1 MSKEEFKKTIEELV
15 AKFDRNVDRYKDQ
28 SSSFNET
35 QLRIEFID
43 PMFEALGWDMNN
55 KAGAAEQYKEV
66 IHEDKVYIEGKP
78 KAPDYSFK
86 FWGERKFFL
95 EAKQPFVKIK
105 TDYKPALQLRRYA
118 WSAHLP
124 VSILSDFE
132 ELAIYDTTIEPKATD
147 KASVARL
154 QYYKYTDYLE
164 KWEEIYDLF
173 AKESIQQGSFDKFI
187 AKEKRGSQLVDKVF
201 LKEIENWR
209 EWLAKDIAKHNSKL
223 TVEQLNFAVQK
234 IIDRIIFLRIAED
247 RGIERYKSLENII
260 KSKNSYPELVRYFK
274 TAHEKYNSGLFDF
287 EEDTITPELK
297 VSDKLLDKILEHL
310 YYPNSPYE
318 FSVLGVELLGSIYEQ
333 FLGKVIRLTAGH
345 NAKVEE
351 KLEVKKAGG
360 VFYTPQYI
368 VEYIVKNTVGELLEG
383 KSIKQAE
390 KIKVLDPA
398 CGSGSF
404 LIGAYEFLLNWH
416 LTEYEKLSDKE
427 KEKLEKKGVIYKQVN
442 KESTGESIESWQL
455 TTNEKKRIM
464 LNNIYGVDID
474 KQAVEVTKL
483 SLALKMLENEN
494 QQSINKQMKLFAE
507 RILPDMSGNIKCGN
521 SLVGSDYWDPSTGSG
536 RDLMEVTEEEIKK
549 VNAFDWEEEFSEILS
564 PSPRGEGRGEVVLK
578 ENDLVLFDQGVS
590 SKTIKMLKANHGIW
604 SYQTLVDTRSLDE
617 IENIEE
623 VEKYDFV
630 ERDDTNINKYID
642 GVIYP
647 IRFTSTGDIY
657 HSGDVV
663 ARNKGMIIS
672 DKNLINLIKKVE
684 KELSKIF
691 RKDIVNNNKA
701 DYEILLT
708 LILSKNS
715 HLKFLKTDKNKMSIA
730 AEHLSKGFSMFV
742 TNDKKGIFDKEYRGQ
757 LAEKFNISIVY
768 EEEISEKEIKK
779 GGFDAV
785 IGNPPYLRIQGL
797 QEFSPETVPY
807 LKEKFYSAQSGNIDI
822 YVIFLEKVLDLLSK
836 DGLNG
841 FILPHKFF
849 NADMGKNIREII
861 TDKKAIN
868 KIVSFKE
875 KQIFE
880 FATTYTCLFFMSG
893 KQNNSILYAEQNT
906 DESSDKFLL
915 GVEEFGE
922 IPHPKKNQKTWRFY
936 EPHVQ
941 KVMDKLLSQEKTLE
955 DYAEKIFV
963 GLQTSADKIYVLTEI
978 EIKDH
983 TYIGYSKQL
992 DRRVEIEKGLFKLFL
1007 KGQDVHR
1014 YEFIEPDKVVL
1025 FPYLIEGD
1033 NSELMTLEYIKEN
1046 YPLGYEYLL
1055 ENKKV
1060 LEAREKGKF
1069 KSTWWQFGRNQ
1080 GLTEFQT
1087 KRIVTPEIGN
1097 KSNFSICSANVAS
1110 TSTVYSLKF
1119 EKRTGLSNEF
1129 MLGFLNAPILWFFL
1143 SNTGT
1148 VLRGGYFRFKTNYL
1162 NPFPMPNFDINDSGF
1177 KIVHDEISKLVEI
1190 QLSNHMSLAQA
1201 DSEIKKQLIQK
1212 QIDATDEKINTLVYE
1227 LYGLTQEEIDV
1238 IEESIGT

>member
-86 FWGERKFFL
+86 FWVERKFFL

-132 ELAIYDTTIEPKATD
+132 ELAIYDTTVEPKATD

-154 QYYKYTDYLE
+154 QYYKYTDYLD

-209 EWLAKDIAKHNSKL
+209 EWLAKDIAKHNSEL

-333 FLGKVIRLTAGH
+333 FLGKVIRLTDGH

-351 KLEVKKAGG
+351 KPEVKKAGG

-368 VEYIVKNTVGELLEG
+368 VEYIVKNTVGELLKG
-383 KSIKQAE
+383 KSTKQAE

-416 LTEYEKLSDKE
+416 LAEYENLSDNE

-474 KQAVEVTKL
+474 SQAVEVTKL

-507 RILPDMSGNIKCGN
+507 RILPDMSENIKCGN
-521 SLVGSDYWDPSTGSG
+521 SLVGSDFYDTFPIE
-536 RDLMEVTEEEIKK
+536 DLNEDVVQKTN
-549 VNAFDWEEEFSEILS
+549 VFDWQKEF
-564 PSPRGEGRGEVVLK
+564 K
-578 ENDLVLFDQGVS
+578 E
-590 SKTIKMLKANHGIW
+590 
-604 SYQTLVDTRSLDE
+604 
-617 IENIEE
+617 
-623 VEKYDFV
+623 
-630 ERDDTNINKYID
+630 
-642 GVIYP
+642 
-647 IRFTSTGDIY
+647 
-657 HSGDVV
+657 
-663 ARNKGMIIS
+663 
-672 DKNLINLIKKVE
+672 
-684 KELSKIF
+684 
-691 RKDIVNNNKA
+691 
-701 DYEILLT
+701 
-708 LILSKNS
+708 
-715 HLKFLKTDKNKMSIA
+715 
-730 AEHLSKGFSMFV
+730 
-742 TNDKKGIFDKEYRGQ
+742 IFD
-757 LAEKFNISIVY
+757 
-768 EEEISEKEIKK
+768 K
-779 GGFDAV
+779 GGFDAIV
-785 IGNPPYLRIQGL
+785 GNPPYIRVQAIEKNQKEYLNSKYKSATSNYDLYVLFIEKSLELMSNKAR
-797 QEFSPETVPY
+797 FSMILPN
-807 LKEKFYSAQSGNIDI
+807 KFMESRYGEG
-822 YVIFLEKVLDLLSK
+822 VRDLLSSTK
-836 DGLNG
+836 VTN
-841 FILPHKFF
+841 
-849 NADMGKNIREII
+849 EII
-861 TDKKAIN
+861 D
-868 KIVSFKE
+868 FKDY
-875 KQIFE
+875 QIFDT
-880 FATTYTCLFFMSG
+880 ATTYTCILSLTNKKNTDFKYLEG
-893 KQNNSILYAEQNT
+893 KDFIESTGYIHLGVRDKDFSVIEQNELSNISWVLMN
-906 DESSDKFLL
+906 ESDLKIFNKIKQAPNYLKDYTNKIFQGLKTGADKVYIL
-915 GVEEFGE
+915 
-922 IPHPKKNQKTWRFY
+922 
-936 EPHVQ
+936 
-941 KVMDKLLSQEKTLE
+941 
-955 DYAEKIFV
+955 EKIKDL
-963 GLQTSADKIYVLTEI
+963 GKTTIIQDSYTSEEVELESDLLYPLIKGTEMRAY
-978 EIKDH
+978 EILE
-983 TYIGYSKQL
+983 T
-992 DRRVEIEKGLFKLFL
+992 
-1007 KGQDVHR
+1007 
-1014 YEFIEPDKVVL
+1014 DKVIL
-1025 FPYLIEGD
+1025 FPYSEGKLINPGKMASNFPKVFAYLKNHEKYLDKRERGRFKGKEFYQYSRSQALDVMWRTKVITPDLAPHPRFNLDQEGKYFFTGGASGGYGILVND
-1033 NSELMTLEYIKEN
+1033 EKYILPLLGLLNSSLFDWYIK
-1046 YPLGYEYLL
+1046 
-1055 ENKKV
+1055 
-1060 LEAREKGKF
+1060 
-1069 KSTWWQFGRNQ
+1069 KS
-1080 GLTEFQT
+1080 
-1087 KRIVTPEIGN
+1087 
-1097 KSNFSICSANVAS
+1097 SS
-1110 TSTVYSLKF
+1110 TF
-1119 EKRTGLSNEF
+1119 
-1129 MLGFLNAPILWFFL
+1129 
-1143 SNTGT
+1143 
-1148 VLRGGYFRFKTNYL
+1148 RGGFYSYESRFIRD
-1162 NPFPMPNFDINDSGF
+1162 FPTYEPERLKDIDTMVQKILDIKVKMSDSNNTV
-1177 KIVHDEISKLVEI
+1177 KQVLASQLEKAKDEIDQFI
-1190 QLSNHMSLAQA
+1190 YQ
-1201 DSEIKKQLIQK
+1201 
-1212 QIDATDEKINTLVYE
+1212 
-1227 LYGLTQEEIDV
+1227 LYGLTKEEIDV
-1238 IEESIGT
+1238 IEAKNE

>member
-1 MSKEEFKKTIEELV
+1 MSKQEFKKTIEELV
-15 AKFDRNVDRYKDQ
+15 AKFDRSVDRYKDQ

-154 QYYKYTDYLE
+154 QYYKYTDYLN

-209 EWLAKDIAKHNSKL
+209 EWLAKDIAKLNADL

-351 KLEVKKAGG
+351 KPEVKKAGG

-368 VEYIVKNTVGELLEG
+368 VEYIVKNTVGELLKD

-404 LIGAYEFLLNWH
+404 LIGAYEYLLDWH
-416 LTEYEKLSDKE
+416 LAQYEKMTSKE

-442 KESTGESIESWQL
+442 KESTGKSIESWQL

-507 RILPDMSGNIKCGN
+507 RILPDMGGNIKCGN
-521 SLVGSDYWDPSTGSG
+521 SLVGSDYWEDK
-536 RDLMEVTEEEIKK
+536 DLSEVSEEEINK
-549 VNAFDWEEEFSEILS
+549 VNAFDWDQEF
-564 PSPRGEGRGEVVLK
+564 
-578 ENDLVLFDQGVS
+578 
-590 SKTIKMLKANHGIW
+590 
-604 SYQTLVDTRSLDE
+604 
-617 IENIEE
+617 
-623 VEKYDFV
+623 
-630 ERDDTNINKYID
+630 
-642 GVIYP
+642 
-647 IRFTSTGDIY
+647 
-657 HSGDVV
+657 
-663 ARNKGMIIS
+663 
-672 DKNLINLIKKVE
+672 
-684 KELSKIF
+684 
-691 RKDIVNNNKA
+691 
-701 DYEILLT
+701 
-708 LILSKNS
+708 
-715 HLKFLKTDKNKMSIA
+715 
-730 AEHLSKGFSMFV
+730 
-742 TNDKKGIFDKEYRGQ
+742 
-757 LAEKFNISIVY
+757 
-768 EEEISEKEIKK
+768 KEIMSK
-779 GGFDAV
+779 GGFDGV
-785 IGNPPYLRIQGL
+785 IGNPPYV
-797 QEFSPETVPY
+797 EFKILDNHSKNAIEKRFSSTTGKYDLYIPFIELGQNLLKDNGFLSYITPSMFTKRDYGKDIREYISKNLY
-807 LKEKFYSAQSGNIDI
+807 LKIYVDFGDFQVFNNVTVYTAVYIMSKKNIDRSLI
-822 YVIFLEKVLDLLSK
+822 IRIRNGREQSSSNINSYLLKKHDNKDIDSYYVDSNRYRGNNVWAFENPEIYKLIERIKDNTKFKLKDILKYTFQGIASGKDSVFYISDETKKIYQIEDDILRELLKGKDIRRYYIDYKNMYVIYPYDK
-836 DGLNG
+836 DGNPLPEGYLKKNYPNAYKYLVEMRKSLSG
-841 FILPHKFF
+841 RKYFEKSNKKWYELWNQRNPSKFEQKKILVAEIAPESRFVFDDNNYYF
-849 NADMGKNIREII
+849 NTKVFGLVLKDRYN
-861 TDKKAIN
+861 AI
-868 KIVSFKE
+868 S
-875 KQIFE
+875 
-880 FATTYTCLFFMSG
+880 Y
-893 KQNNSILYAEQNT
+893 
-906 DESSDKFLL
+906 KFLL
-915 GVEEFGE
+915 GLMNSALLNFYHKFTSV
-922 IPHPKKNQKTWRFY
+922 PK
-936 EPHVQ
+936 
-941 KVMDKLLSQEKTLE
+941 
-955 DYAEKIFV
+955 A
-963 GLQTSADKIYVLTEI
+963 
-978 EIKDH
+978 
-983 TYIGYSKQL
+983 
-992 DRRVEIEKGLFKLFL
+992 
-1007 KGQDVHR
+1007 
-1014 YEFIEPDKVVL
+1014 
-1025 FPYLIEGD
+1025 
-1033 NSELMTLEYIKEN
+1033 
-1046 YPLGYEYLL
+1046 
-1055 ENKKV
+1055 
-1060 LEAREKGKF
+1060 
-1069 KSTWWQFGRNQ
+1069 
-1080 GLTEFQT
+1080 
-1087 KRIVTPEIGN
+1087 
-1097 KSNFSICSANVAS
+1097 
-1110 TSTVYSLKF
+1110 
-1119 EKRTGLSNEF
+1119 
-1129 MLGFLNAPILWFFL
+1129 
-1143 SNTGT
+1143 
-1148 VLRGGYFRFKTNYL
+1148 GGYFEYKTQ
-1162 NPFPMPNFDINDSGF
+1162 FIMPYPIPNLDIEDTDF
-1177 KIVHDEISKLVEI
+1177 IKVHDQVSNLVET
-1190 QLSNHMSLAQA
+1190 QLSNHKSLAKV
-1201 DSEIKKQLIQK
+1201 DSETKKQLIQK
-1212 QIDATDEKINTLVYE
+1212 QIDATDEKINGLVYK
-1227 LYGLTQEEIDV
+1227 LYNLTDEEIEI
-1238 IEESIGT
+1238 IENATK

>member
-1 MSKEEFKKTIEELV
+1 MSKQAFKNALQDLV
-15 AKFDRNVDRYKDQ
+15 AKFDRNIDRYKDQ

-95 EAKQPFVKIK
+95 EAKQPFVNIFG
-105 TDYKPALQLRRYA
+105 DYKPALQLRRYA

-124 VSILSDFE
+124 ISILSDFE
-132 ELAIYDTTIEPKATD
+132 ELAIYDTTIEPKAID

-154 QYYKYTDYLE
+154 QYYKYTDYLD

-173 AKESIQQGSFDKFI
+173 AKESIKQGSFDKFI

-201 LKEIENWR
+201 LKDIENWR
-209 EWLAKDIAKHNSKL
+209 QWLAKDLAKHNGDL

-234 IIDRIIFLRIAED
+234 IIDRVIFLRIAED
-247 RGIERYKSLENII
+247 RGIEIYKTLENII
-260 KSKNSYPELVRYFK
+260 KSKNSYKELVRHFK
-274 TAHEKYNSGLFDF
+274 IAHEKYNSSLFDF
-287 EEDTITPELK
+287 EEDTITPALK
-297 VSDKLLDKILEHL
+297 VSDKLLDKVLGNL

-351 KLEVKKAGG
+351 KPEVKKAGG

-368 VEYIVKNTVGELLEG
+368 VEYIVKNTVGQLLKD
-383 KSIKQAE
+383 KSIRQAE
-390 KIKVLDPA
+390 KIKILDPA

-404 LIGAYEFLLNWH
+404 LIGAYEFLLNWY
-416 LTEYEKLSDKE
+416 LAEYEKLNDKE
-427 KEKLEKKGVIYKQVN
+427 KEKLKKKGVLFRTRGHDPLPLQEN
-442 KESTGESIESWQL
+442 LSSWQL

-474 KQAVEVTKL
+474 AQAVEVTKL

-494 QQSINKQMKLFAE
+494 QETIGKQMKLFAE

-521 SLVGSDYWDPSTGSG
+521 SLVGSDYWTMNKGASTLASAHY
-536 RDLMEVTEEEIKK
+536 LATATEEDIKK
-549 VNAFDWEEEFSEILS
+549 VNAFDWEEEF
-564 PSPRGEGRGEVVLK
+564 
-578 ENDLVLFDQGVS
+578 
-590 SKTIKMLKANHGIW
+590 A
-604 SYQTLVDTRSLDE
+604 
-617 IENIEE
+617 
-623 VEKYDFV
+623 
-630 ERDDTNINKYID
+630 
-642 GVIYP
+642 
-647 IRFTSTGDIY
+647 DIF
-657 HSGDVV
+657 
-663 ARNKGMIIS
+663 
-672 DKNLINLIKKVE
+672 VE
-684 KELSKIF
+684 KELHAHM
-691 RKDIVNNNKA
+691 V
-701 DYEILLT
+701 T
-708 LILSKNS
+708 WVTHNS
-715 HLKFLKTDKNKMSIA
+715 RVSERMVKYGVK
-730 AEHLSKGFSMFV
+730 
-742 TNDKKGIFDKEYRGQ
+742 RGESVW
-757 LAEKFNISIVY
+757 LESEAEKVVTKAIVEVVKKDGIPVLAYNICGDHVHMVIVASDEDLPKIVQKLKSVSAREHNIWAGWIVSQSGAPLPSGTSRTRGHDPLPTQSAHLWAQKFHRKVLKDRLEFQNAINY
-768 EEEISEKEIKK
+768 IEQNRLKHDLTINNGASSLAKEMTTTEEQAFSTQYK

-807 LKEKFYSAQSGNIDI
+807 LKEKYYSAQSGNIDI

-861 TDKKAIN
+861 SDRKAIN

-915 GVEEFGE
+915 GIDEFGE
-922 IPHPKKNQKTWRFY
+922 IPHPKQHQKTWRFY

-941 KVMDKLLSQEKTLE
+941 RVMDKLMSQERTLE
-955 DYAEKIFV
+955 DYTEKIFQ
-963 GLQTSADKIYVLTEI
+963 GIATSGDKIYVLTEM
-978 EIKDH
+978 EIKDD

-992 DRRVEIEKGLFKLFL
+992 DRRVE
-1007 KGQDVHR
+1007 V
-1014 YEFIEPDKVVL
+1014 
-1025 FPYLIEGD
+1025 
-1033 NSELMTLEYIKEN
+1033 
-1046 YPLGYEYLL
+1046 
-1055 ENKKV
+1055 
-1060 LEAREKGKF
+1060 
-1069 KSTWWQFGRNQ
+1069 
-1080 GLTEFQT
+1080 
-1087 KRIVTPEIGN
+1087 
-1097 KSNFSICSANVAS
+1097 
-1110 TSTVYSLKF
+1110 
-1119 EKRTGLSNEF
+1119 EKR
-1129 MLGFLNAPILWFFL
+1129 A
-1143 SNTGT
+1143 
-1148 VLRGGYFRFKTNYL
+1148 V
-1162 NPFPMPNFDINDSGF
+1162 
-1177 KIVHDEISKLVEI
+1177 
-1190 QLSNHMSLAQA
+1190 
-1201 DSEIKKQLIQK
+1201 
-1212 QIDATDEKINTLVYE
+1212 
-1227 LYGLTQEEIDV
+1227 
-1238 IEESIGT
+1238 